1 MTPQHE
7 TLQSKPTPTP
17 HPDPVSVPVPEP
29 EADPSG
35 AVKPETAVTLMVV
48 VLWFPLVAA
57 LLMGIVTLVMM
68 IVG

>member
-7 TLQSKPTPTP
+7 TLPSKPTPSSTP
-17 HPDPVSVPVPEP
+17 SPSPTPDPEP
-29 EADPSG
+29 SA

-57 LLMGIVTLVMM
+57 LLMGIVTLAMM
-68 IVG
+68 IMG